1 MIIRSAVTPI
11 SYSDIEELQV
21 PDYALLYFDDNG
33 QLKRAIPD
41 FSEVFMSYKESL
53 IDEVLMADR
62 IAPFRYVKASKTEN
76 ETSPVFFISVN
87 EYGEVVNVEKHQDNI
102 TNIESFLLNYKRRES
117 VSKLLKKMR

>member
-1 MIIRSAVTPI
+1 
-11 SYSDIEELQV
+11 
-21 PDYALLYFDDNG
+21 
-33 QLKRAIPD
+33 
-41 FSEVFMSYKESL
+41 MSYKESL

-102 TNIESFLLNYKRRES
+102 TNIESFLLNSKRRES